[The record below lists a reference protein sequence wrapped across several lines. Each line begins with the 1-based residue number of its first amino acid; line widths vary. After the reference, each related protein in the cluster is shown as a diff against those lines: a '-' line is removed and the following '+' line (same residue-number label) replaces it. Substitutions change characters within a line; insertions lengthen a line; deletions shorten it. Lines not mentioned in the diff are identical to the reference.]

1 LEAKVDK
8 AAETE
13 LEQDARE
20 MRTAEGGAMGA
31 LVRGE
36 EGGSALEAGAKS
48 IENVKGGEM
57 LMEALDLVEAE
68 LPNYAEEED
77 ASRARAGSKQHRNP
91 LLLGLTPY
99 KYLLRALRSIK
110 APDLEQALLVLPFH
124 YVCRLIRSLI
134 EVSSPLIRRLSFLF
148 FAILNLHSELSASWL
163 GGASTL
169 SYARAAPCICCG
181 ATGPRCCTRTSCWR
195 RCWR

>member
-1 LEAKVDK
+1 VDK

-20 MRTAEGGAMGA
+20 MRSAEGGATGA
-31 LVRGE
+31 LLRGE
-36 EGGSALEAGAKS
+36 EGSALEAGAKS

-68 LPNYAEEED
+68 LPNYELED
-77 ASRARAGSKQHRNP
+77 APHGCDSKQHRNP

-99 KYLLRALRSIK
+99 KYLLRALRSVK

-134 EVSSPLIRRLSFLF
+134 EVSC
-148 FAILNLHSELSASWL
+148 A
-163 GGASTL
+163 
-169 SYARAAPCICCG
+169 
-181 ATGPRCCTRTSCWR
+181 
-195 RCWR
+195 

>member
-1 LEAKVDK
+1 MDK

-13 LEQDARE
+13 LEQDVRE
-20 MRTAEGGAMGA
+20 QRSAEGGAMGA
-31 LVRGE
+31 LLRGE
-36 EGGSALEAGAKS
+36 DGAALEAGAKS

-68 LPNYAEEED
+68 LPNYAEED
-77 ASRARAGSKQHRNP
+77 APQSRASKQHRNP

-99 KYLLRALRSIK
+99 KYLLRALRSVK

-134 EVSSPLIRRLSFLF
+134 EVS
-148 FAILNLHSELSASWL
+148 
-163 GGASTL
+163 
-169 SYARAAPCICCG
+169 
-181 ATGPRCCTRTSCWR
+181 
-195 RCWR
+195 